1 MASSDSSTSVHFPS
15 YSPTSKERRATWS
28 GNDGRP
34 AELDRLAKLETP
46 HTFVIHCYKSPTI
59 CAVCRKLVSFS
70 QKILVFFSWWGY
82 NQKTFVRSGLTIR
95 DKLINVNFEQFS
107 RQEPANW
114 LNVFVC
120 FECVGA

>member
-1 MASSDSSTSVHFPS
+1 MASSDSSTLVNFPS

-59 CAVCRKLVSFS
+59 CAVCRKLVSFR
-70 QKILVFFSWWGY
+70 QKILVFSLL
-82 NQKTFVRSGLTIR
+82 VGL
-95 DKLINVNFEQFS
+95 
-107 RQEPANW
+107 
-114 LNVFVC
+114 
-120 FECVGA
+120 